1 MIAFWYPRKGKL
13 VIKRRNKYMQ
23 TAINLINKIGTLG
36 GIIGLAVLAISFLLF
51 MLGLSSQDNMR
62 MQGGTIGM
70 VAGGAFGAVW
80 KLIFTA
86 IAAMLGGIG

>member
-1 MIAFWYPRKGKL
+1 
-13 VIKRRNKYMQ
+13 MQ
-23 TAINLINKIGTLG
+23 TAINLISKIGTLG
-36 GIIGLAVLAISFLLF
+36 GIVGLAVLAVGFLLF

-86 IAAMLGGIG
+86 IAAMLSAIS